1 MRRIAF
7 SSLRVISSKEKT
19 FRVNISIVILM
30 RHDGISNKLLKEKMI
45 FYAFKFGTN
54 LNKNLNTL
62 KIEFTWTLKTN

>member
-1 MRRIAF
+1 
-7 SSLRVISSKEKT
+7 
-19 FRVNISIVILM
+19 M